1 MFNNYLLENRL
12 LPLPKPPPPILGI
25 HVYTHLLLSKSPVF
39 PTSLGAKRLAGQAVS
54 GWASSVFPR
63 TLVTKSGSSSY
74 SKYRVNCMSWNLARF
89 YDLSATEVKGMG
101 IVMCFGTESVN
112 YDSVIEEGIFTNMCS
127 EE

>member
-1 MFNNYLLENRL
+1 
-12 LPLPKPPPPILGI
+12 
-25 HVYTHLLLSKSPVF
+25 
-39 PTSLGAKRLAGQAVS
+39 
-54 GWASSVFPR
+54 
-63 TLVTKSGSSSY
+63 
-74 SKYRVNCMSWNLARF
+74 MSWNLARF